1 MEKFC
6 YLEPQGPGR
15 FRKCVIQANRCIEH
29 DFEVLT
35 IATVMST
42 LLHKIESRPQSR
54 SRCQD
59 ATEKAKN
66 GAADWKDTE

>member
-1 MEKFC
+1 M
-6 YLEPQGPGR
+6 L
-15 FRKCVIQANRCIEH
+15 IQANRCIEH

-42 LLHKIESRPQSR
+42 LLHKIESRSQSR